1 MRTKAFLSCAS
12 NYPTAL
18 SGNWRHGQA
27 YSGVFMFLFMLT
39 GIEIE
44 KTISHISYLICI
56 CRLNIREKFEEWCLV
71 SNGESPVA
79 IKASLIPPKPDGLQ
93 NSVMKKASTHSV
105 TVIASMALERRNAA
119 HLEKQPECVSGVEN
133 LSRLREIAITRDK
146 SKELRAVEEL
156 EEKLKLESKNRVA
169 SLPSLCDALRSKCLV
184 ANKSRTKTSVLMQHL
199 VSELFLTKKELL
211 SRLHILAEVVP
222 EFLLFI
228 PADHIVP
235 VSTIQLN
242 LQAPYGEVRKK
253 IIAYQSYILEDL

>member
-1 MRTKAFLSCAS
+1 
-12 NYPTAL
+12 
-18 SGNWRHGQA
+18 
-27 YSGVFMFLFMLT
+27 MFLFMLT
-39 GIEIE
+39 EIEIE
-44 KTISHISYLICI
+44 NISPHINYLMYT
-56 CRLNIREKFEEWCLV
+56 CRLNIREKFEEWCSA

-79 IKASLIPPKPDGLQ
+79 TKASLIPPKPDGLQ
-93 NSVMKKASTHSV
+93 KSVIKKTSTHSV

-119 HLEKQPECVSGVEN
+119 QLDKQSGCVCGVEN

-156 EEKLKLESKNRVA
+156 GEKLNLESKNRVA

-184 ANKSRTKTSVLMQHL
+184 GNKSRTKTSVLMQHL

-235 VSTIQLN
+235 VSTVQLN

-253 IIAYQSYILEDL
+253 IIAYQSYKLEDS